1 MVFTVRGMGLRGFGR
16 VTGCLVLLVCGGCG
30 QERKLE
36 SFGGPAMGSHYSV
49 VYVRAS
55 GQPEPAVVRPEVEA
69 ILAEVDQHMSL
80 WRSDSDIELFNAL
93 PANSCRTMPEAVLK
107 LIDVGEQ
114 LSRESDGAF
123 DLTVKPLMDLWGLG
137 AHALFEQMPLV
148 RQLSRARAM
157 VGYRSLS
164 IVGKQLC
171 KSAAVQVDLN
181 SIAAGYAVDRISER
195 MEALGLHDYLVH
207 ATGELKVNGLKPD
220 GSPWRVTLDAPRDDG
235 NVAQKVFPLN
245 GYALSTSGDYRRYLD
260 GEGGRR
266 RISDTLDAVIGQP
279 VHHGLA
285 SVTVIHP
292 SALMADG
299 LSSLLLILGP
309 QRGWSYAQ
317 EHKIPAFFVI
327 RADKRFIIRS
337 NASFDRLA
345 VEQPR

>member
-1 MVFTVRGMGLRGFGR
+1 MRGISLRGFCR
-16 VTGCLVLLVCGGCG
+16 VAVYLVLLGCGGCG

-55 GQPEPAVVRPEVEA
+55 GQPEPAVVRPQIES
-69 ILAEVDQHMSL
+69 ILAEVDQQMSL

-93 PANSCRTMPEAVLK
+93 PANSCQTMPEPVLK
-107 LIDVGEQ
+107 LIGVGEQ
-114 LSRESDGAF
+114 LSRDSDGAF

-148 RQLSRARAM
+148 RQLARTRAT
-157 VGYRSLS
+157 VGYRGLRV
-164 IVGKQLC
+164 VGQQLC

-195 MEALGLHDYLVH
+195 MEKLGLHDYLVQ
-207 ATGELKVNGLKPD
+207 ATGELKVSGLKPD
-220 GSPWRVTLDAPRDDG
+220 GSPWRVTLDAPLDDG
-235 NVAQKVFPLN
+235 NVTQKVFPLK
-245 GYALSTSGDYRRYLD
+245 GYAVSTSGDYRRYADHD
-260 GEGGRR
+260 GW
-266 RISDTLDAVIGQP
+266 RISDTLDALTGKPIS
-279 VHHGLA
+279 HSLA

-309 QRGWSYAQ
+309 RRGWNYAQ